1 MGNEYSGYVL
11 ESEGI
16 TFSGSEKQL
25 LTENIKRI
33 LSTRKGERLNNPS
46 FGSNLKSFLFAPQ
59 VSLDNVLEEIK
70 YSIESNEPRVKVKSC
85 TLSATQDGEVTVNLG
100 LLIIKENSATN
111 ENIEV
116 KI

>member
-11 ESEGI
+11 EGEGI
-16 TFSGSEKQL
+16 AFSGSEKQL

-70 YSIESNEPRVKVKSC
+70 YSIETNEPRVKVKSC
-85 TLSATQDGEVTVNLG
+85 TLSATQDGEVTVSLG